1 MDSIVGILRAWVPDP
16 LAVALGLTVAAFV
29 AALIFGHATFG
40 ELVDGWADPKRGIW
54 SMLAFAMQM
63 CLILVTGYAVAGTA
77 PIQWLIVRI
86 AGIPRTMP
94 QAAALVALGAMGL
107 ALLNWG
113 LGLIG
118 GALLAREVGLAMRDQ
133 GKPVHYPILG
143 AAGYTG
149 LAIWH
154 GGLSGSAPLKVS
166 EAKDLVEVLGPELAE
181 RVGTMPLTRT
191 VLSPANLAVTL
202 GVLIVVPV
210 VLAMLVPRDPARFEP
225 PPPRPPA
232 PAPREGSP
240 GLAGI
245 LEEGPWVVV
254 PVVLLI
260 GVWAWRWAS
269 AGGLYGLDPNEVNL
283 IFLAAGMALAV
294 TPSRYA
300 GLSEEAARAC
310 AGIIVQFPLYGGIV
324 GVLVTSGLLVDLAAM
339 LPHDEQL
346 PMATLLSAALL
357 NLFIPSGGGQWTVQG
372 PIVMQASVDAGVDP
386 AKVVM
391 ALAYG
396 DQWTNLLQ
404 PFWALPLLGITG
416 ARAGDVLGYTA
427 VVCVAIGPVF
437 ALGVWLG

>member
-1 MDSIVGILRAWVPDP
+1 MDSIVRILRAWVPDP
-16 LAVALGLTVAAFV
+16 LAVALGLTVAAF
-29 AALIFGHATFG
+29 AGALIFGHAPFG

-77 PIQWLIVRI
+77 PMQWLIGRL
-86 AGIPRTMP
+86 ARIPRTMP

-166 EAKDLVEVLGPELAE
+166 ETKDLVEVLGPELAE

-191 VLSPANLAVTL
+191 VLSPSNLAVTL
-202 GVLIVVPV
+202 GVLIVVPL